1 VAGSF
6 KTEAVVLRSIRFGEA
21 HRVLHLYSRD
31 RGRVGAVAK
40 GVRKLRSRFGGRLE
54 PLSRVRLILH
64 EGRGELATVT
74 SAETVNAHPALR
86 EHRESLERATQACD
100 AVLRLFDSSEA
111 NRPAYNLLCQELLLL
126 DSEPAAATRAQA
138 LAFRLKLL
146 LAAGFVPELTTC
158 AACGEQGDGVDLAA
172 FSAAAGGVVCASC
185 EASSFPLDGRAH
197 EFLIAA
203 LAHPL
208 AEAPQA
214 AEPALRQAER
224 AIAETLEYHAHVRLR
239 RVA

>member
-1 VAGSF
+1 
-6 KTEAVVLRSIRFGEA
+6 VVLRSIRFGEA
-21 HRVLHLYSRD
+21 HRVLHLYSAD

-54 PLSRVRLILH
+54 PLSRVRLVLH

-74 SAETVNAHPALR
+74 SAETVNAHPDLR
-86 EHRESLERATQACD
+86 ERRDSLERATQACD
-100 AVLRLFDSSEA
+100 AVLRLFDSSEPNA
-111 NRPAYNLLCQELLLL
+111 PAYNLLCQELLLL
-126 DSEPAAATRAQA
+126 DTEPAAATRAQA

-146 LAAGFVPELTTC
+146 LAAGFVPELGAC
-158 AACGEQGDGVDLAA
+158 AACGESGAETVLAG

-185 EASSFPLDGRAH
+185 EASSFPLDAAAH
-197 EFLIAA
+197 EFLVAA

-208 AEAPQA
+208 AEAPHA

-224 AIAETLEYHAHVRLR
+224 AIGETLEYHAHVRLR